1 MTATVGQAPSAPT
14 RTTVRPLSRVYGLGT
29 VYAKTLRDSR
39 LAVLIVAGMMFILL
53 VSSGVAFG
61 RAYATPE
68 ARQDLANLVSSLP
81 AAMQGVYGNPFPANI
96 TTLGGSTQWKSGA
109 SMGLLAAL
117 WSILALSGTLAR
129 EARRGSLDFVATAPL
144 GMRRI
149 ALEKLAAHLTGM
161 AIVVLVTTVSAYL
174 AGTFGPLPG
183 DAITWDRAFGFAL
196 WIGVVALASGGVAWA
211 LAPLVGRGPSAAIAG
226 AVLLVGY
233 FANGYQ
239 AAVPAFAPLATLT
252 WWGWTVHHQPLAGQL
267 DWASLVP
274 GAIVAGVLFAVGSW
288 LFATRDLGR
297 TTRIPWPG
305 LPSRLLGLGGP
316 LQRSFGERFSTAAWW
331 GIGVGVMGFIFGAA
345 AISFTD
351 ALAKLS
357 PQTLSIFRS
366 VFPSV
371 DLLSGAGAFL
381 QLAFVT
387 FGFILA
393 GFAAATL
400 VGGWASDENDGRLE
414 MLLSVTVSRFRWALE
429 GGLGVYA
436 AIALFTVMVMAGIGL
451 GSAITG
457 GDVGTPVAGTLVL
470 GLYALALAGVGLAWG
485 GLVGTGLAAE
495 VVGFLVIV
503 TFLVD
508 LLVPALQL
516 PESLHQ
522 LALTS
527 HLGQPMVGVWDWS
540 GMVLCVGLAAGG
552 LLLGAWGMS
561 RRDVSR

>member
-39 LAVLIVAGMMFILL
+39 LAVLIVAGMMFVLL

-61 RAYATPE
+61 RAYASAQSRE
-68 ARQDLANLVSSLP
+68 DLANLVSSLP
-81 AAMQGVYGNPFPANI
+81 AAMQGVYGNPFPVNI

-149 ALEKLAAHLTGM
+149 AVEKLAAHLTGM
-161 AIVVLVTTVSAYL
+161 AVVVLVTTVSAFL
-174 AGTFGPLPG
+174 AGTFGALPG
-183 DAITWDRAFGFAL
+183 DAIPWDAAFGFGL
-196 WIGVVALASGGVAWA
+196 WIGVVALASGSVAWL
-211 LAPLVGRGPSAAIAG
+211 LAPVVGRGPSAAIAG
-226 AVLLVGY
+226 AVLLIGY

-239 AAVPAFAPLATLT
+239 AVVPAFAPLANLT

-274 GAIVAGVLFAVGSW
+274 GAVVAAVLFAVGTC
-288 LFATRDLGR
+288 LFATRALGG
-297 TTRIPWPG
+297 TSRIPWPS
-305 LPSRLLGLGGP
+305 LPAGLLGLGGP
-316 LQRSFGERFSTAAWW
+316 LQRSFGERFTAATWW
-331 GIGVGVMGFIFGAA
+331 GIGVGIMGFVFGAA
-345 AISFTD
+345 ATSFTD

-357 PQTLSIFRS
+357 PGTLGIFRT

-393 GFAAATL
+393 GFAAATF
-400 VGGWASDENDGRLE
+400 VGGWASDESEGRLE
-414 MLLSVTVSRFRWALE
+414 MLPSVPVSRFRWAIE

-436 AIALFTVMVMAGIGL
+436 AIGLFTLLVMAGIGL

-457 GDVGTPVAGTLVL
+457 GDVRTPIAGTLVL
-470 GLYALALAGVGLAWG
+470 GLYALALAGIGLAWG
-485 GLVGTGLAAE
+485 GLVGTGFAAE
-495 VVGFLVIV
+495 VVAALVIL
-503 TFLVD
+503 TFLID

-516 PESLHQ
+516 PDALHQ

-527 HLGQPMVGVWDWS
+527 HLGQPMVGVWDW
-540 GMVLCVGLAAGG
+540 GGIVACVALAAGG
-552 LLLGAWGMS
+552 LLVGAWGMS
-561 RRDVSR
+561 RRDVAR